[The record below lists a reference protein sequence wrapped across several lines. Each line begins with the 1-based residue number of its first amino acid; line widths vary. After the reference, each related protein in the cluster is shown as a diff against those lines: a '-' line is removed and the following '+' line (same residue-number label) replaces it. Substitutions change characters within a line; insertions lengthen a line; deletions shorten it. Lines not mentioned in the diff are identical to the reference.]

1 MILLAYLMTKTYLCI
16 VFLTIKAL
24 FNSVLDME
32 DFGAN
37 LKRFR
42 TEKGFSQEVFAS
54 QIGVHVT
61 NLSKY
66 ERNKSVPSLE
76 IAEKMAS
83 ALDMSLDEMVY
94 GQQNEKARICIVDN
108 ELLNLFNKTQQLPD
122 DQKKT
127 MVDLLSA
134 FLLKSNLKQ

>member
-1 MILLAYLMTKTYLCI
+1 
-16 VFLTIKAL
+16 
-24 FNSVLDME
+24 ME

-42 TEKGFSQEVFAS
+42 VEKGFSQEAFAA

-83 ALDMSLDEMVY
+83 ALQMSLDEMVY
-94 GQQNEKARICIVDN
+94 GTQNEKARLRIADN
-108 ELLNLFNKTQQLPD
+108 ELLNLFNKTQQLPQN
-122 DQKKT
+122 QKNT
-127 MVDLLSA
+127 VIELLSA
-134 FLLKSNLKQ
+134 FLLKANLKQQLS

>member
-1 MILLAYLMTKTYLCI
+1 MQ
-16 VFLTIKAL
+16 
-24 FNSVLDME
+24 
-32 DFGAN
+32 DFGSN

-42 TEKGFSQEVFAS
+42 SEKGFSQEAFAS

-83 ALDMSLDEMVY
+83 VLDMSLDELVY
-94 GQQNEKARICIVDN
+94 GQQNEKARHQLADN
-108 ELLNLFNKTQQLPD
+108 ELLSLFNKTQQLSD

-127 MVDLLSA
+127 VKDVLSA
-134 FLLKSNLKQ
+134 FLLKANLTQQLA

>member
-1 MILLAYLMTKTYLCI
+1 MK
-16 VFLTIKAL
+16 
-24 FNSVLDME
+24 
-32 DFGAN
+32 DFGNN

-42 TEKGFSQEVFAS
+42 SEKGFSQEAFAAK
-54 QIGVHVT
+54 IGVHVT

-83 ALDMSLDEMVY
+83 VLDMSLDELVY
-94 GQQNEKARICIVDN
+94 GQQNEKARHQLSDN
-108 ELLNLFNKTQQLPD
+108 ELLSLFNKTQQLSD

-127 MVDLLSA
+127 VKDVLSA
-134 FLLKSNLKQ
+134 FLLKANLTQQLA

>member
-1 MILLAYLMTKTYLCI
+1 MD
-16 VFLTIKAL
+16 
-24 FNSVLDME
+24 N
-32 DFGAN
+32 FGAN

-42 TEKGFSQEVFAS
+42 AEKGFSQEAFAS
-54 QIGVHVT
+54 KIGVHVT

-83 ALDMSLDEMVY
+83 VLEMSLDELVY
-94 GQQNEKARICIVDN
+94 GEQNEKAKITIADN
-108 ELLNLFNKTQQLPD
+108 ELLSLFNKTQQLSD

-127 MVDLLSA
+127 VMDLLSA
-134 FLLKSNLKQ
+134 FLLKSNLKQQLG